1 MGLEPEKQAVRKRRA
16 VLEAA
21 SSVFLNKGYDSTTM
35 DDVAAKAGVS
45 KATVYKHFAD
55 KERLFAEIVGA
66 TTGQVDALVTMLTA
80 KLADTRDL
88 DRDLADLAR
97 HFRTALMQPR
107 LLQLRRLVIANAD
120 RFPEVSRA
128 WYEQG
133 FGRVLA
139 ALATCFQRLADHGLL
154 RLDDPRLAANHFVG
168 LLLWIPINQAMFTGR
183 HHASTDAE
191 IDRHVRAAIRAFLDG
206 YGGRRRKA

>member
-1 MGLEPEKQAVRKRRA
+1 MGLEPEKQSVRKRRTI
-16 VLEAA
+16 LEAA
-21 SSVFLNKGYDSTTM
+21 SSVFLKKGYDSTTM

-45 KATVYKHFAD
+45 KATVYKHFSD

-66 TTGQVDALVTMLTA
+66 TTDEVDTLVTMLTA
-80 KLADTRDL
+80 KLADTRNLDKDL
-88 DRDLADLAR
+88 TDLAR

-139 ALATCFQRLADHGLL
+139 ALATCFQRLADDGLL
-154 RLDDPRLAANHFVG
+154 HLDDPRLAANHF
-168 LLLWIPINQAMFTGR
+168 
-183 HHASTDAE
+183 
-191 IDRHVRAAIRAFLDG
+191 
-206 YGGRRRKA
+206 